1 MTNTMDKFN
10 NYLLEYYKEILSELN
25 FLGILKNF
33 TSSMDIKKL
42 YPLLDYP
49 ENNKYF
55 KSDFRNLIIE
65 GKNLTEKDYY
75 EFSLYDS
82 IISTILNSSIFEN
95 VDKRYYEL
103 SDLKEDF
110 DNGSLDYSFITK
122 FMMKHKFSISEI
134 NIVLSNYKPNK
145 RKPVENNFDASLSKV
160 ELPKRDNKVK
170 DNFLHNEKYISIIAF
185 LKSNELLYKDYLN
198 NEAVVSILSLAKPYL
213 DFDNAMYP
221 EVNFITLLTVLQTLE
236 RKLDIMINSNISSD
250 EEIDKLLDSMYD
262 IYEECKKIIP
272 KENVFEM
279 PNEVINLTDINIPI
293 ELLNKLQMGNLDYK
307 KGIEPVKVNIDSN
320 YIIRV
325 NTLGEQV
332 LTFIEYNN
340 NIYILAFG
348 NKNNIIDLTFNFI
361 NKNKKLINEVIYG
374 ETNERKK

>member
-160 ELPKRDNKVK
+160 ELPKRDNKIK

>member
-75 EFSLYDS
+75 EFSLYDF
-82 IISTILNSSIFEN
+82 IISTILNNSIFEN

-160 ELPKRDNKVK
+160 ELPKRDNKIK

>member
-55 KSDFRNLIIE
+55 KNDFRNLIIE

-82 IISTILNSSIFEN
+82 IISTILNNSIFEN

-170 DNFLHNEKYISIIAF
+170 ENFLHNEKYISIIAF

-250 EEIDKLLDSMYD
+250 EDIIKLLDSMYD

-325 NTLGEQV
+325 NTLGEQA
-332 LTFIEYNN
+332 LTFIEHNN
-340 NIYILAFG
+340 NIYILACG

>member
-82 IISTILNSSIFEN
+82 IISTILNNSIFEN

-170 DNFLHNEKYISIIAF
+170 ENFLHNEKYISIIAF

-250 EEIDKLLDSMYD
+250 EEITKLLDNMYD